1 MSSNVKFWGL
11 LVAALLVVV
20 VILGGSGSEGP
31 PLDPRSVSPDGARG
45 LVETLES
52 LGAEVRLD
60 SAVPDPDA
68 TTAIILED
76 RLTVDDRDLVRA
88 WVRRGGVLVVAD
100 WSSALLA
107 DRLGFTQGDESGIIR
122 EQCTIGALD
131 GVERLPVGGRLFAA
145 SNHDFCFG
153 NPNLAFV
160 VAQSLGDGTI
170 VSVGNPEIFTN
181 QNLDEDDAAVL
192 ALALLAPN
200 RDQSTVTF
208 IGPSVLDFGEEG
220 LNDLV
225 APRVRNAIFQ
235 LLAAFLF
242 YALYRSRRLGSVVK
256 EPLPVHIE
264 GSELVLKAG
273 LLSERAKDPASA
285 ALLLQA
291 DVINRARRALSVD
304 TEAGTE
310 LLSQRIATR
319 TGLAP
324 AEVSHA
330 LTSPVVSEEE
340 LSNIMRTLSD
350 IDRLLYDSAPTG
362 GSTP

>member
-1 MSSNVKFWGL
+1 MNCEKEWTFLILRLALSS
-11 LVAALLVVV
+11 
-20 VILGGSGSEGP
+20 
-31 PLDPRSVSPDGARG
+31 
-45 LVETLES
+45 
-52 LGAEVRLD
+52 
-60 SAVPDPDA
+60 
-68 TTAIILED
+68 
-76 RLTVDDRDLVRA
+76 
-88 WVRRGGVLVVAD
+88 
-100 WSSALLA
+100 
-107 DRLGFTQGDESGIIR
+107 
-122 EQCTIGALD
+122 
-131 GVERLPVGGRLFAA
+131 
-145 SNHDFCFG
+145 
-153 NPNLAFV
+153 
-160 VAQSLGDGTI
+160 
-170 VSVGNPEIFTN
+170 N